1 MPNFTLRYIIAL
13 IIIVPFVGAS
23 YFLLRSG
30 LEKQLSDSRVVNI
43 AGRQRM
49 LSQRISKV
57 SLEILNAKNEADI
70 TEHEKELK
78 ESLAL
83 WKKSHNG
90 LQNGDDEFGLPGNNS
105 ETVKNLFS
113 KIEPHHRIMVK
124 EAENIIK
131 EIEIKKNGIDVN
143 LFVSIMLSNETA
155 FLMGM
160 DKIVFQ
166 YDEEAKG
173 RVENLRKMELILLW
187 TIFAVLAIN
196 GVFILRPAVKKLKAA
211 DDLKNEFISIASH
224 QLRTPLVSI
233 KWVAEQIIKKENL
246 SGKGQEYIGYVIMSI
261 KSLSSLI
268 DVLLNVSRLD
278 AGKIS
283 VHPESVELVGFIQNI
298 IDEHKPACDKKNL
311 KVSFIHPMEKLE
323 AKTDKS
329 MLRNIVQTLFSN
341 AMEYT
346 LDGGE
351 IKITLKE
358 NHSKFVFTVKD
369 TGIGIPKKEQNAF
382 LFQKFHRSSNAK
394 RLKPEGFGL
403 GLYIAKQAADLLGG
417 KIWFESEE
425 NKGSVFCAELPL
437 ESKVIRRNLKR
448 LES

>member
-13 IIIVPFVGAS
+13 IIIVPFVGVS
-23 YFLLRSG
+23 YFLLHSG

-57 SLEILNAKNEADI
+57 SLEISNRKDEYEISA
-70 TEHEKELK
+70 HRKEIE

-83 WKKSHNG
+83 WKRSHNG
-90 LQNGDDEFGLPGNNS
+90 LQNGDAELGLPGGNS
-105 ETVKNLFS
+105 ETVKNLFATI
-113 KIEPHHRIMVK
+113 KPFHQIMVK
-124 EAENIIK
+124 EAENIIR
-131 EIEIKKNGIDVN
+131 EIDADGSNANVNG
-143 LFVSIMLSNETA
+143 FTSMMLSNEAA
-155 FLMGM
+155 FLSGM

-166 YDEEAKG
+166 YDKEAKE

-196 GVFILRPAVKKLKAA
+196 GIFILRPAVKKLKAA

-224 QLRTPLVSI
+224 QLRTPLTGI
-233 KWVAEQIIKKENL
+233 KWAAEQIIKKENL
-246 SGKGQEYIGYVIMSI
+246 SGGGQEYMGYVIMSI

-283 VHPESVELVGFIQNI
+283 VQPESVELVGFIQNI
-298 IDEHKPACDKKNL
+298 IDEHKPVRDKKNL
-311 KVSFIHPMEKLE
+311 KVSFTHLMEKLE
-323 AKTDKS
+323 TKTDKS
-329 MLRNIVQTLFSN
+329 MLRDIIQTLFSN

-358 NHSKFVFTVKD
+358 NHSKFVFIVKD
-369 TGIGIPKKEQNAF
+369 TGIGIPKKEQGAF

-403 GLYIAKQAADLLGG
+403 GLYIAKQAADLLRG

-425 NKGSVFCAELPL
+425 NKGSVFYAELPL
-437 ESKVIRRNLKR
+437 ESKAIK
-448 LES
+448 SKI